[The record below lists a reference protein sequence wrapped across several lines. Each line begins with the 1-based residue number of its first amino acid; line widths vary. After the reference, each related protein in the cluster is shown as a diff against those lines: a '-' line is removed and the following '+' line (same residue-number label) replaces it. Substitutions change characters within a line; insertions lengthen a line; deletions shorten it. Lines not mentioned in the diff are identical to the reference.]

1 MTTIILKSEY
11 DNKPIELELTLP
23 LLDLREDLEDMAF
36 DYVEDDNFDAE
47 DIVNYLYN
55 HDNLVSLEYHV
66 SDEPVFTTLKNLDLN
81 KYDWLNVLKF
91 INGIES
97 TLEDMYDPVI
107 NLLEDLEKHDN
118 VFTDLKDFI
127 LKAHKKNYFADTFV
141 NPQTILDTWF
151 DLTKKH
157 ELEKLARKSN

>member
-1 MTTIILKSEY
+1 MTTLLLKTQYE
-11 DNKPIELELTLP
+11 NKPIELELSLP
-23 LLDLREDLEDMAF
+23 LLDLNEDLL
-36 DYVEDDNFDAE
+36 DYVDDNAG
-47 DIVNYLYN
+47 
-55 HDNLVSLEYHV
+55 DNDLDTDEVMSFLLNNDKAVSLEYHIN
-66 SDEPVFTTLKNLDLN
+66 DGPVFTTLKNLDLN
-81 KYDWLNVLKF
+81 KYHWLSVLKF

-107 NLLEDLEKHDN
+107 NLLEDLENHDI

-157 ELEKLARKSN
+157 ELEKLTRKSN

>member
-55 HDNLVSLEYHV
+55 HDNLVSLEYHIN
-66 SDEPVFTTLKNLDLN
+66 DEPVFTTLRNLDLN
-81 KYDWLNVLKF
+81 QYHWLSVLKF

-118 VFTDLKDFI
+118 VFTELKDFI

-157 ELEKLARKSN
+157 ELEKLTRKSK

>member
-11 DNKPIELELTLP
+11 DSKPIELELTLP
-23 LLDLREDLEDMAF
+23 LSDLREDLEDMVF
-36 DYVEDDNFDAE
+36 DYVEDNSFDEE

-55 HDNLVSLEYHV
+55 NDNLVSLEYHIN
-66 SDEPVFTTLKNLDLN
+66 DEPVFITLKNLDLN

-91 INGIES
+91 INDIEN

-107 NLLEDLEKHDN
+107 NLLEDLEKHDK
-118 VFTDLKDFI
+118 VFTNLKEFI
-127 LKAHKKNYFADTFV
+127 LKAHDKKYLADTFV

-151 DLTKKH
+151 DVTKKH
-157 ELEKLARKSN
+157 ELEKLARKSK

>member
-1 MTTIILKSEY
+1 MTTLLLKSQY
-11 DNKPIELELTLP
+11 KNKPIELELSLP
-23 LLDLREDLEDMAF
+23 LDLNEDLI
-36 DYVEDDNFDAE
+36 DYVDDNDLDTDEVMSFLLNNDKA
-47 DIVNYLYN
+47 
-55 HDNLVSLEYHV
+55 VSLEYHIN
-66 SDEPVFTTLKNLDLN
+66 DEPVFTTLKNLDLN
-81 KYDWLNVLKF
+81 QYHWLSVLKF

-127 LKAHKKNYFADTFV
+127 LKAHKKNYYADTFV

-151 DLTKKH
+151 DVTKKQ
-157 ELEKLARKSN
+157 KLLSLQSKSN

>member
-55 HDNLVSLEYHV
+55 QDNLVSLEYHIN
-66 SDEPVFTTLKNLDLN
+66 DEPVFTTLRNLDLN
-81 KYDWLNVLKF
+81 QYHWLSVLKF

-118 VFTDLKDFI
+118 VFTELKDFI

-157 ELEKLARKSN
+157 ELEKLTRKSK

>member
-11 DNKPIELELTLP
+11 QNKPIELELSLP
-23 LLDLREDLEDMAF
+23 LMDLNEDFL
-36 DYVEDDNFDAE
+36 DYVDDNAG
-47 DIVNYLYN
+47 
-55 HDNLVSLEYHV
+55 DNDLDTDEVMSFLLNNDKAVSLEYHIN
-66 SDEPVFTTLKNLDLN
+66 DKPVFTALQNLDLN
-81 KYDWLNVLKF
+81 QYHWLSVLNF

-118 VFTDLKDFI
+118 VFTELKDFI
-127 LKAHKKNYFADTFV
+127 LKAHNKNYYADTFV

-157 ELEKLARKSN
+157 ELEKLARKSK

>member
-36 DYVEDDNFDAE
+36 DYVEDNSFDEE

-55 HDNLVSLEYHV
+55 NDNLVSLEYHIN
-66 SDEPVFTTLKNLDLN
+66 DEPVFTTLKNLDLN
-81 KYDWLNVLKF
+81 KYDWLNVIKF
-91 INGIES
+91 INSIES
-97 TLEDMYDPVI
+97 KLEDMYDPVI
-107 NLLEDLEKHDN
+107 EMLTDLEKHDK
-118 VFTDLKDFI
+118 VFTNLKEFI
-127 LKAHKKNYFADTFV
+127 LKAHDKKYLADTFV

-151 DLTKKH
+151 DVTKKH
-157 ELEKLARKSN
+157 ELEKLALKYK

>member
-1 MTTIILKSEY
+1 MTTLLLKSQY
-11 DNKPIELELTLP
+11 QNKPIELELTLP

-55 HDNLVSLEYHV
+55 HDNLVSLEYFI

-81 KYDWLNVLKF
+81 KYDWLSVLNF

-97 TLEDMYDPVI
+97 QLEDMYDPVI

-118 VFTDLKDFI
+118 VFTELKDFI

-151 DLTKKH
+151 NLTKKH
-157 ELEKLARKSN
+157 ELEKLARKSK

>member
-11 DNKPIELELTLP
+11 DNKPIELELSLP
-23 LLDLREDLEDMAF
+23 LLDVREDLEDMAF
-36 DYVEDDNFDAE
+36 DYVEDNSFDAE

-55 HDNLVSLEYHV
+55 NDNLVSLEYHI
-66 SDEPVFTTLKNLDLN
+66 SDEPVFTTLKNSDLN
-81 KYDWLNVLKF
+81 KYDWLSVLNF
-91 INGIES
+91 INKIES

-118 VFTDLKDFI
+118 VFTELKDFI

-157 ELEKLARKSN
+157 ELEKLARKSK

>member
-36 DYVEDDNFDAE
+36 DYVEDNSFDAE

-55 HDNLVSLEYHV
+55 NDNLVSLEYHI

-91 INGIES
+91 INSIES
-97 TLEDMYDPVI
+97 KLEDMYDPVI
-107 NLLEDLEKHDN
+107 EMLTDLEKHDK
-118 VFTDLKDFI
+118 VFTNLKEFI
-127 LKAHKKNYFADTFV
+127 LKAHDKKYLADTFV

-151 DLTKKH
+151 DVTKKH
-157 ELEKLARKSN
+157 ELEKLSRKSN

>member
-1 MTTIILKSEY
+1 MTTIILKSQY
-11 DNKPIELELTLP
+11 DNKPIELELSLP
-23 LLDLREDLEDMAF
+23 LMDLNEDLL
-36 DYVEDDNFDAE
+36 DYLDDSAG
-47 DIVNYLYN
+47 
-55 HDNLVSLEYHV
+55 DNDLDTDEVMSFLLNNDKAVSLEYHIN
-66 SDEPVFTTLKNLDLN
+66 DTPVFTTLKNLDLN
-81 KYDWLNVLKF
+81 QYHWLSVLKF

-107 NLLEDLEKHDN
+107 NILEDLEKHDN
-118 VFTDLKDFI
+118 VFTELKDFI

-157 ELEKLARKSN
+157 ELEKLTRKSN

>member
-1 MTTIILKSEY
+1 MTTLLLKSEY
-11 DNKPIELELTLP
+11 KNKPIELELSLP
-23 LLDLREDLEDMAF
+23 LDLNEDLI
-36 DYVEDDNFDAE
+36 DYVDDNAGDNDLDTDEVMSFLL
-47 DIVNYLYN
+47 NN
-55 HDNLVSLEYHV
+55 DNLVSLEYHIN
-66 SDEPVFTTLKNLDLN
+66 DTPVFTTLKNLELN
-81 KYDWLNVLKF
+81 QYHWLSVLKF

-107 NLLEDLEKHDN
+107 NLLEELEKHDI

-157 ELEKLARKSN
+157 ELEKLTRKSK

>member
-11 DNKPIELELTLP
+11 ENKSIELELSLP
-23 LLDLREDLEDMAF
+23 LDLNEDLL
-36 DYVEDDNFDAE
+36 DYVDDNAG
-47 DIVNYLYN
+47 
-55 HDNLVSLEYHV
+55 DNDLDTDEVMSFLLNNDKAVSLEYHIN
-66 SDEPVFTTLKNLDLN
+66 DEPVFTTLKKLDLN
-81 KYDWLNVLKF
+81 QYHWLSVLKF

-118 VFTDLKDFI
+118 VFTELKDFI

>member
-1 MTTIILKSEY
+1 MTTIILKSQY
-11 DNKPIELELTLP
+11 DSKPIELELTLP

-36 DYVEDDNFDAE
+36 DYVEDNSFDAE

-55 HDNLVSLEYHV
+55 NDNLVSLEYHI

-81 KYDWLNVLKF
+81 QYHWLSVLKF

-107 NLLEDLEKHDN
+107 NLLEDLENHDI

-157 ELEKLARKSN
+157 ELEKLARKSK

>member
-11 DNKPIELELTLP
+11 DSKPIELELTLP

-36 DYVEDDNFDAE
+36 DYVEDNSFDAE

-55 HDNLVSLEYHV
+55 NDNLVSLEYHI

-81 KYDWLNVLKF
+81 KYDWLSVLKF
-91 INGIES
+91 INYIES

-107 NLLEDLEKHDN
+107 EMLTDLEKHDK
-118 VFTDLKDFI
+118 VFTNLKEFI
-127 LKAHKKNYFADTFV
+127 LKAHDKKYLADTFV

-151 DLTKKH
+151 DMTKKH
-157 ELEKLARKSN
+157 ELEKLARKSK

>member
-1 MTTIILKSEY
+1 MTTIILKSQY
-11 DNKPIELELTLP
+11 DNKPIELELSLP
-23 LLDLREDLEDMAF
+23 LMDLNEDLL
-36 DYVEDDNFDAE
+36 DYLDDSAG
-47 DIVNYLYN
+47 
-55 HDNLVSLEYHV
+55 DNDLDTDEVMSFLLNNDKAVSLEYHIN
-66 SDEPVFTTLKNLDLN
+66 DTPVFTTLKNLDLN
-81 KYDWLNVLKF
+81 QYHWLSVLKF

-157 ELEKLARKSN
+157 ELEKLTRKSN

>member
-1 MTTIILKSEY
+1 MTTIILKSQY
-11 DNKPIELELTLP
+11 KNKPIELELSLP
-23 LLDLREDLEDMAF
+23 FFDLNEDLLD
-36 DYVEDDNFDAE
+36 YVDDNAG
-47 DIVNYLYN
+47 
-55 HDNLVSLEYHV
+55 DNDLDTDEVMSFLLNNDKAVSLEYHIN
-66 SDEPVFTTLKNLDLN
+66 DEPVFTTLKNLDLN
-81 KYDWLNVLKF
+81 QYHWLSVLNF
-91 INGIES
+91 INNIER

-127 LKAHKKNYFADTFV
+127 LKAHKKNYYADTFV

>member
-55 HDNLVSLEYHV
+55 HDNLVSLEYHIN
-66 SDEPVFTTLKNLDLN
+66 DTPVFTALKNLDLN

-107 NLLEDLEKHDN
+107 NLLEDLEKHDK
-118 VFTDLKDFI
+118 VFTNLKEFI

-157 ELEKLARKSN
+157 ELEKLTRKSK

>member
-1 MTTIILKSEY
+1 MTTLILKSQYE
-11 DNKPIELELTLP
+11 NKPIELELTLP

-118 VFTDLKDFI
+118 VFTELKDFI

-157 ELEKLARKSN
+157 ELEKLTRKSN

>member
-36 DYVEDDNFDAE
+36 DYVEDNNFDEE

-55 HDNLVSLEYHV
+55 HDNLVSLEYHIN
-66 SDEPVFTTLKNLDLN
+66 DEPVFTTLQNLDLN
-81 KYDWLNVLKF
+81 QYHWLSVLKF

-118 VFTDLKDFI
+118 VFTELKDFI

-151 DLTKKH
+151 DMTKKH
-157 ELEKLARKSN
+157 ELEKLSRKSK

>member
-11 DNKPIELELTLP
+11 DNKPIELELSLP
-23 LLDLREDLEDMAF
+23 LLDVREDLEDMAF
-36 DYVEDDNFDAE
+36 DYVEDNSFDAE

-55 HDNLVSLEYHV
+55 NDNLVSLEYHI

-81 KYDWLNVLKF
+81 KYDWLSVLNF

-118 VFTDLKDFI
+118 VFTELKDFI

-157 ELEKLARKSN
+157 ELEKLARKYN

>member
-1 MTTIILKSEY
+1 MTTLILKSEY

-23 LLDLREDLEDMAF
+23 LLDVREDLEDMAF
-36 DYVEDDNFDAE
+36 DYVEDNSFDAE

-55 HDNLVSLEYHV
+55 NDNLVSLEYHI

-81 KYDWLNVLKF
+81 KYDWLSVLNF

-107 NLLEDLEKHDN
+107 NLLEDLEKHDK
-118 VFTDLKDFI
+118 VFTNLKEFI
-127 LKAHKKNYFADTFV
+127 LKAHDKKYLADTFV

-157 ELEKLARKSN
+157 ELEKLTRKSN

>member
-55 HDNLVSLEYHV
+55 HDNLVSLEYHIN
-66 SDEPVFTTLKNLDLN
+66 DEPVFTTLKNLDLN

-107 NLLEDLEKHDN
+107 NLLEDLEKHDI

-157 ELEKLARKSN
+157 ELEKLARKSK

>member
-11 DNKPIELELTLP
+11 KKQPINLELSLPLMDLNEDLIDYITDELEDGNLEYDEVISF
-23 LLDLREDLEDMAF
+23 LLNNDKA
-36 DYVEDDNFDAE
+36 
-47 DIVNYLYN
+47 
-55 HDNLVSLEYHV
+55 VSLEYHIN
-66 SDEPVFTTLKNLDLN
+66 DEPVFTTLKNLDLN
-81 KYDWLNVLKF
+81 QYHWLSVLKF

-118 VFTDLKDFI
+118 VFTELKDFI

-157 ELEKLARKSN
+157 ELEKLTRKSN

>member
-36 DYVEDDNFDAE
+36 DYVEDNSFDAE

-55 HDNLVSLEYHV
+55 NDNLVSLEYHI

-81 KYDWLNVLKF
+81 KYDWLNVLTF
-91 INGIES
+91 INSIES
-97 TLEDMYDPVI
+97 KLEDMYDPVI
-107 NLLEDLEKHDN
+107 EMLTDLEKHDK
-118 VFTDLKDFI
+118 VFTNLKEFI
-127 LKAHKKNYFADTFV
+127 LKAHDKKYLADTFV

-157 ELEKLARKSN
+157 ELEKLALKSK

>member
-23 LLDLREDLEDMAF
+23 LLDLREELEDMAF

-157 ELEKLARKSN
+157 ELEKLARKSK